1 MPWLRN
7 TAFCSPKTTLCFF
20 TTELAAGWSWLSY
33 RSTRLSTLPQRQ
45 WSIRLLILQFK
56 SRHYLGK
63 DFAMASRV
71 IAQILIMG
79 GTFVART
86 LIQAYQQALVNSAR
100 AGGAGGAGAAAR
112 SIRGRLTSEQAADI
126 LGVKKSAGLKE
137 IYSKYDR
144 LFTANDPSKGGSLYL
159 QAKIHNAMAQLE
171 KEAVARGEA
180 ARSTTGSNN
189 PSATSSTPS
198 SPPESQ

>member
-1 MPWLRN
+1 
-7 TAFCSPKTTLCFF
+7 
-20 TTELAAGWSWLSY
+20 
-33 RSTRLSTLPQRQ
+33 
-45 WSIRLLILQFK
+45 
-56 SRHYLGK
+56 
-63 DFAMASRV
+63 MASRV

-100 AGGAGGAGAAAR
+100 SGGSGAGGAAAR
-112 SIRGRLTSEQAADI
+112 TIRGRLTPEQAADI
-126 LGVKKSAGLKE
+126 LGVTKSAGLKE

-171 KEAVARGEA
+171 KDAVARGEA
-180 ARSTTGSNN
+180 ARPPPGSTTSSSN
-189 PSATSSTPS
+189 SAASS
-198 SPPESQ
+198 SPPKSQ